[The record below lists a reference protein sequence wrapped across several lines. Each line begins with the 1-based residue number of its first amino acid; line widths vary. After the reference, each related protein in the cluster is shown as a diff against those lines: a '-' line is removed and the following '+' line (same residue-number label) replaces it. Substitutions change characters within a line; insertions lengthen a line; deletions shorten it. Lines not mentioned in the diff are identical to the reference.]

1 MTFDL
6 VLFSSKLKRY
16 REQFETSVDEV
27 SRATGIPT
35 QALASLEHGERRPT
49 GDEVLILADYYKC
62 DYQFFISNEQL
73 APFEQTETLFRRYG
87 DEFSKEDRWAV
98 QEFLFLCE
106 CEEFLL
112 SLIPRRDLKP
122 FRFVKIGTYF
132 KGHAES
138 AAVRLRGHLGYSSNQ
153 VGSDVYDDFRCL
165 GFHIFRRELGNSN
178 ISGLYI
184 KHPMAGKCILV
195 NYSEDVYRQRFTAA
209 HETAHAIL
217 DEEEDF
223 VVSLISDSDI
233 SDKSKRVEFR
243 ANTFASRYLMPPEFL
258 SQIPDSRRWTP
269 EKAIDW
275 ASRLKVSTEALAY
288 ALKNANLISEFV
300 EAQIKSV
307 RVPLEMKIDP
317 ELPGTLALGSRQRR
331 EQSLKRGLST
341 FYVGLCFDA
350 YDQSFISVGRL
361 AEMLLVSERELGE
374 IAGTYGRTL
383 RHGD

>member
-16 REQFETSVDEV
+16 REQFKTSVDEV
-27 SRATGIPT
+27 SAVTGISTPI
-35 QALASLEHGERRPT
+35 LASLENGERRPT

-87 DEFSKEDRWAV
+87 DEFSKADRWVV

-112 SLIPRRDLKP
+112 SLISRRDYKP
-122 FRFVKIGTYF
+122 FKFIKQGSYF
-132 KGHAES
+132 KGHAEE
-138 AAVRLRGHLGYSSNQ
+138 AAAKLRKHLGYSSNQ
-153 VGSDVYDDFRCL
+153 VGTDIYDDFRCL
-165 GFHIFRRELGNSN
+165 GIHLFRRELGNSN

-184 KHPMAGKCILV
+184 KHPTAGKCVLI

-209 HETAHAIL
+209 HEAAHAIL

-223 VVSLISDSDI
+223 VISFLSE
-233 SDKSKRVEFR
+233 DKSKHKVEVR

-258 SQIPDSRRWTP
+258 RSIPDPRTWTV
-269 EKAIDW
+269 EKAINW
-275 ASRLKVSTEALAY
+275 ANRLKVSTEALAY
-288 ALKNANLISEFV
+288 ALKNAGFIAIGV
-300 EAQIKSV
+300 ETQIKSV
-307 RVPLEMKIDP
+307 KVPSNMKVDP
-317 ELPGTLALGSRQRR
+317 ELPANLSPGSRQRR

-350 YDQSFISVGRL
+350 YEQNFISAGRL
-361 AEMLLVSERELGE
+361 AEMLLVSERGLSE
-374 IAGTYGRTL
+374 IARIYGRTL
-383 RHGD
+383 RYGD